1 MIFIDGGKMKPSPIN
16 RLFLSVFLAALFL
29 CACKPPPQYDF
40 VCQNTMSISILY
52 NGKNHYF
59 SIPVQY
65 VGDYQIESFNFLRGY
80 VLIGN
85 YNIPLERN
93 NIKINISL
101 NKAADPDTFKA
112 KGDFEPVY
120 SEDKGKI
127 TTSKLDAPIIKDETD
142 KSLNLYNIDIERI
155 LTKAEIKKIIKEYEN
170 LKTIDYKYREG
181 NTNSKIN
188 IEYKIKINDEFEAGM
203 FDYFEFKISS

>member
-1 MIFIDGGKMKPSPIN
+1 MTSKPAACFFLLAFFAAFFFSACKPSPH
-16 RLFLSVFLAALFL
+16 
-29 CACKPPPQYDF
+29 YDF
-40 VCQNTMSISILY
+40 ICKNTMSISILY

-120 SEDKGKI
+120 SEYKGKI
-127 TTSKLDAPIIKDETD
+127 ITSKLAEPITKGETD
-142 KSLNLYNIDIERI
+142 KTMNLYNIDE
-155 LTKAEIKKIIKEYEN
+155 EIK
-170 LKTIDYKYREG
+170 
-181 NTNSKIN
+181 
-188 IEYKIKINDEFEAGM
+188 
-203 FDYFEFKISS
+203 